1 LKYLKELLEDI
12 KKNDLKTLQEY
23 IKNNVDD
30 GEAAYCQ
37 EQYIKNTTDM
47 EIIADIIVKNPE
59 NINNFSRQL
68 TSNEKYEIIKLLN
81 TFTLD
86 NNKNLIRIHTLKL
99 ATIISLLPAN
109 SYSRDKYF
117 NELNEEE
124 ILNLKNTEPLKSKL
138 LSEELEEEIL
148 INSANTIFLD
158 WENRFDYF
166 IDIDMNQFYSIKYI
180 IDNLFKE
187 MWKQDPQSVYR
198 RKVIDGQGPNYMEY
212 SFEKL
217 IQEQW
222 EDTLSFLQDK
232 EIF

>member
-1 LKYLKELLEDI
+1 MKYLKELLEDI